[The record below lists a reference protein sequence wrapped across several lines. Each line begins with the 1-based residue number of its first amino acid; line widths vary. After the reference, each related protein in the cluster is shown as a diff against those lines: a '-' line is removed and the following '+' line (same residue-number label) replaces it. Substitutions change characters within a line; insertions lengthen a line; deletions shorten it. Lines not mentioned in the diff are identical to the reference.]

1 MYSCIWMMYV
11 IQFSKSRGA
20 WTFRA
25 YSLLFFHKVMRHKDI
40 YFVRII
46 GKIRVSKN
54 DSNDKTYRFD
64 LILGNNKK
72 TAVVQLSSIVLRKLA
87 AFFCLRLH
95 LSGVVNHPCN
105 SKFID
110 KVTVI
115 VAPEL
120 ILKRL
125 YNHSTGSESVE

>member
-25 YSLLFFHKVMRHKDI
+25 CSLLFFHKVMRHKDI

-64 LILGNNKK
+64 LIFGNKKK
-72 TAVVQLSSIVLRKLA
+72 TAVVQLSSIVFRKLA
-87 AFFCLRLH
+87 AFICLRLH
-95 LSGVVNHPCN
+95 LSGEINHPCN
-105 SKFID
+105 AKFIY

-115 VAPEL
+115 VTPEL

-125 YNHSTGSESVE
+125 NNITACCKSVE

>member
-1 MYSCIWMMYV
+1 
-11 IQFSKSRGA
+11 
-20 WTFRA
+20 
-25 YSLLFFHKVMRHKDI
+25 MRHKDI

-95 LSGVVNHPCN
+95 LSGVVNHPRN
-105 SKFID
+105 AKFID

-115 VAPEL
+115 VTPEL
-120 ILKRL
+120 ILKRH
-125 YNHSTGSESVE
+125 YNISAGGKSAEKAVGFFPAVGKNGN

>member
-1 MYSCIWMMYV
+1 MVVMYSCIWMIFV

-20 WTFRA
+20 RTFRA
-25 YSLLFFHKVMRHKDI
+25 SILLFFHKVMRHKDI

-95 LSGVVNHPCN
+95 LSGVVNHPRN
-105 SKFID
+105 AKFID
-110 KVTVI
+110 
-115 VAPEL
+115 
-120 ILKRL
+120 
-125 YNHSTGSESVE
+125 